1 MTNIFIG
8 AILSL
13 HERILSHN
21 QIKLIKR
28 RTKMY
33 VITNFLGEAIY
44 GAPWII
50 FIGSSILSAI
60 SIPVYFL
67 LWLFI
72 TLAFLLILFLMLWKN
87 QKNREEEIKSR
98 IKNMQLK
105 LDELMS

>member
-1 MTNIFIG
+1 MY
-8 AILSL
+8 AITDL
-13 HERILSHN
+13 
-21 QIKLIKR
+21 LI
-28 RTKMY
+28 
-33 VITNFLGEAIY
+33 EAVY
-44 GAPWII
+44 GTPWII
-50 FIGSSILSAI
+50 TIGSSILSAI

-72 TLAFLLILFLMLWKN
+72 TLAFLLVLFLMLWRN